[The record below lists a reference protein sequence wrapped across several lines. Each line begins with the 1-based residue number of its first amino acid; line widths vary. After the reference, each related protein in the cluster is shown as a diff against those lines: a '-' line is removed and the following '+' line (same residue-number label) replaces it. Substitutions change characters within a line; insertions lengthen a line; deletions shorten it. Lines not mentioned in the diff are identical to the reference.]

1 MFQIPTLGVPLA
13 HEADHDTLEALVCI
27 SFLSTVIKNVKS
39 GEEKEEIW
47 GFQYMQNQVYALFM
61 KGETDTTSRAVG

>member
-27 SFLSTVIKNVKS
+27 SFLSIVIKNVKS
-39 GEEKEEIW
+39 GQEKEEIW
-47 GFQYMQNQVYALFM
+47 GFQYMQN
-61 KGETDTTSRAVG
+61 